1 MSNQKHRACSPFH
14 GIPLSSRKSSLPHP
28 PRPFPPQSPQ
38 RLPSLLHGTILS
50 VDEIVRDRCAT
61 VILVVKLPCIG
72 SGSSAR
78 RHDSSCMDARCRLAC
93 AMDVTT
99 SHDSVHPSERNG
111 FPFRSSSMEKNER
124 RASLLDLQRHFKEGL
139 NCMEEGRYR
148 EALDHWDEILRLDPN
163 GASSYPQRAKVLR
176 KVARTKLNW
185 TTGTGRS
192 TTGRKGIEKSRSFS
206 KRSEKSE
213 KSENLSG
220 KKRLLLVEDS
230 VEMRRSL
237 CRMLVS
243 AGYEVVEA
251 DNGAQALSKIES
263 DPPDLI
269 VTDIQM
275 PEMDGWELAWRL
287 KRSQRTAKIP
297 FIFLT
302 CRGEADD
309 RIRGLESGADDYIAK
324 PFQFE
329 ELEIRIQNI
338 LKRTGSQGNLPAHAT
353 PPEIS
358 DLPAGT
364 LIANRYE
371 VEAKLGE
378 GGMAVV
384 YRVRDLEL
392 FEETLAIKILHLD
405 TRRAQRMEEAVNRF
419 KREIMLARQ
428 ILHPNVIRIFDY
440 GNFEN
445 HPFISMEYIEGESL
459 RDLLAREGT
468 LPLQEALRMTKA
480 ICDALGAVHDIGV
493 IHRDVKPQN
502 ILISKGG
509 VLKLVDFGISKL
521 IDSATLDI
529 TKGRVGL
536 GTPNYMA
543 PEQVLHRPI
552 DARTDIYA
560 LGVTLFKM
568 ITGRYPFEE
577 QELFLKGTLMAPP
590 LPPSFYNPAFEAD
603 VDRLVLQA
611 LEQQKERRY
620 PNVSAF
626 KEAIETL
633 ERKLDGRWPPRTVP
647 SRPAAAIHGP
657 DPTQGIELPPKGEER
672 HPLSRFMGRF
682 LNPLRKH

>member
-1 MSNQKHRACSPFH
+1 
-14 GIPLSSRKSSLPHP
+14 
-28 PRPFPPQSPQ
+28 
-38 RLPSLLHGTILS
+38 
-50 VDEIVRDRCAT
+50 
-61 VILVVKLPCIG
+61 
-72 SGSSAR
+72 
-78 RHDSSCMDARCRLAC
+78 
-93 AMDVTT
+93 
-99 SHDSVHPSERNG
+99 
-111 FPFRSSSMEKNER
+111 MEKNER

-148 EALDHWDEILRLDPN
+148 EALEHWDEILRLDPA
-163 GASSYPQRAKVLR
+163 GASSYPQRARVLR

-185 TTGTGRS
+185 TEGTSRS
-192 TTGRKGIEKSRSFS
+192 TTERKRTDPSRS
-206 KRSEKSE
+206 
-213 KSENLSG
+213 LSG
-220 KKRLLLVEDS
+220 RSAESQSAGRSQRAERPAGKARLLLVEDS

-237 CRMLVS
+237 RRMLVS

-251 DNGAQALSKIES
+251 DNGIEALSAIER

-287 KRSQRTAKIP
+287 KRSKRTAKIP

-338 LKRTGSQGNLPAHAT
+338 LKRTGSQRDLPVHFA

-371 VEAKLGE
+371 VETKLGE

-405 TRRAQRMEEAVNRF
+405 THRAQRMEEAVNRF

-468 LPLQEALRMTKA
+468 LPLQAALRMTKE
-480 ICDALGAVHDIGV
+480 ICDALGAVHGIGV

-502 ILISKGG
+502 ILISKEG
-509 VLKLVDFGISKL
+509 VPKLVDFGISKL
-521 IDSATLDI
+521 VDSATLDI

-577 QELFLKGTLMAPP
+577 QELFLKGTLMGPP
-590 LPPSFYNPAFEAD
+590 LAPSFYNPAFDAD

-620 PNVSAF
+620 PDVSAF
-626 KEAIETL
+626 KAAIETL
-633 ERKLDGRWPPRTVP
+633 ERKLDGRWPPRTAP
-647 SRPAAAIHGP
+647 SRPAEAVHPAP
-657 DPTQGIELPPKGEER
+657 DPTQDLDLPQEGSGR